1 MNKKLLN
8 LIVVIFFLILAFNYW
23 GMSFAITI
31 LAISFLIFFHE
42 LGHFLA
48 ARQLGVGV
56 NVFSI
61 GFGEK
66 VYTKKIGNTEYAIS
80 SIPLGG
86 YVSLKGQDDLDPNL
100 KNYDK
105 DSYNTLSPLGRIY
118 ILFAGPFFNIIL
130 AFFIYI
136 ALGYIGVEKLAPVI
150 GNVGENSAAKSANL
164 MVDDKILSINQTP
177 IKEWDD
183 IKKLVTLEPIEIEVL
198 RDKKVIYVTLT
209 PKVGESKT
217 IFGENVQ
224 KPLIGI
230 YPKGELVT
238 LYNKGI
244 SSISFAFDETIKASK
259 LIVTSV
265 EKLVTG
271 VVPVKEMGGIVAMA
285 DITTKAANISLS
297 VLLIIVALISVNLGV
312 LNLFPI
318 PVLDGGHIVFNFY
331 ELIFKRPVPQK
342 VFNAFSYVGMACL
355 VTLML
360 FTIFNDFFRLFGGY
374 ANG

>member
-1 MNKKLLN
+1 MH
-8 LIVVIFFLILAFNYW
+8 
-23 GMSFAITI
+23 FAITI

-42 LGHFLA
+42 LGHYLA
-48 ARQLGVGV
+48 ARQLGVAI

-66 VYTKKIGNTEYAIS
+66 VYSKKIGNTEYAIS

-86 YVSLKGQDDLDPNL
+86 YVSLKGQEDLDPNL

-105 DSYNTLSPLGRIY
+105 DSYNSLSPLGRIY

-136 ALGYIGVEKLAPVI
+136 ALGYIGVEKLAPTI
-150 GNVGENSAAKSANL
+150 GYIGENSAASSANL
-164 MVDDKILSINQTP
+164 VVNDKILSIDEKP
-177 IKEWDD
+177 IREWDD
-183 IKKLVTLEPIEIEVL
+183 IKKLVKLEPVNLEIL
-198 RDKKVIYVTLT
+198 RDEKIINISVT
-209 PKVGESKT
+209 PKIGQSKT
-217 IFGENVQ
+217 IFGEDIE

-230 YPKGELVT
+230 GPKGDLVT
-238 LYNKGI
+238 LYNKGLN
-244 SSISFAFDETIKASK
+244 SFSFALDETIKASK
-259 LIVTSV
+259 LIVVSV

-285 DITTKAANISLS
+285 DITTKAAGISIS
-297 VLLIIVALISVNLGV
+297 VLLLIVALISVNLGV

-318 PVLDGGHIVFNFY
+318 PVLDGGHIVFNIY
-331 ELIFKRPVPQK
+331 ELIFKKPVPQK
-342 VFNAFSYVGMACL
+342 VFAAFSYVGMACL